1 MGTGKVL
8 EEVEGREE
16 SQGEEATVVEE
27 ETSLAPAVPALED
40 VSQRKGTEV
49 HLALRACKAQRVS
62 EATLA
67 WKVYRDR
74 RGTEDNPA
82 FKVPLD

>member
-8 EEVEGREE
+8 DEVEGREA

-27 ETSLAPAVPALED
+27 ETSLAAAVPALED

-74 RGTEDNPA
+74 RATEDNPA